1 MRCKNVFCVIIFE
14 NLLMN
19 TFAPHLLALLPNLA
33 GPDMLIIF
41 MIVLI
46 MFGAKKLPE
55 LAKGLGQAVREF
67 SKAKDDIHGE
77 LNRTT
82 QALEVAPSTHPY
94 PDAHHVAPVA
104 TVAPV
109 SPTAHVEPHV
119 AATGPVAPV
128 TPAATAAVESIAHT
142 VPASAHTVT
151 APVTPVPSATAPQ
164 SAPGVS

>member
-1 MRCKNVFCVIIFE
+1 
-14 NLLMN
+14 MN

-67 SKAKDDIHGE
+67 SKAKDDMHSE

-82 QALEVAPSTHPY
+82 QVLEAPPTYADPNFHPPMTAPQTAVAPAVSQ
-94 PDAHHVAPVA
+94 PVA
-104 TVAPV
+104 HSVDHASVPN
-109 SPTAHVEPHV
+109 PA
-119 AATGPVAPV
+119 GQPVAPAV
-128 TPAATAAVESIAHT
+128 PVASPAVAASAVPTTPHTPAS
-142 VPASAHTVT
+142 S
-151 APVTPVPSATAPQ
+151 
-164 SAPGVS
+164 

>member
-1 MRCKNVFCVIIFE
+1 
-14 NLLMN
+14 MN

-67 SKAKDDIHGE
+67 SKAKDDLHGE

-82 QALEVAPSTHPY
+82 QALEVAPTTHPY
-94 PDAHHVAPVA
+94 PDAHHAAPVA
-104 TVAPV
+104 HA
-109 SPTAHVEPHV
+109 EPHV
-119 AATGPVAPV
+119 AASVPVAPV
-128 TPAATAAVESIAHT
+128 TPSATAPYASPAAEPVVHA
-142 VPASAHTVT
+142 VPASAHTVPASVAPVPSAT
-151 APVTPVPSATAPQ
+151 APQSSATAPQ

>member
-1 MRCKNVFCVIIFE
+1 MARRASAFMPPIIVSSWALTGCFSTVFSR
-14 NLLMN
+14 L
-19 TFAPHLLALLPNLA
+19 PPGALLPNLA

-82 QALEVAPSTHPY
+82 QALEVAPTTHPY
-94 PDAHHVAPVA
+94 PDPHHAAPIA
-104 TVAPV
+104 
-109 SPTAHVEPHV
+109 
-119 AATGPVAPV
+119 
-128 TPAATAAVESIAHT
+128 PAAGETAVHS
-142 VPASAHTVT
+142 VPAPAHSVP
-151 APVTPVPSATAPQ
+151 APGAPAPVPSATAAQ
-164 SAPGVS
+164 NAPGVS

>member
-1 MRCKNVFCVIIFE
+1 
-14 NLLMN
+14 MN

-67 SKAKDDIHGE
+67 SKAKDDMHSE

-82 QALEVAPSTHPY
+82 QVLEVAPTYADPNVHP
-94 PDAHHVAPVA
+94 PVTAPQPTAAPAVNQPVA
-104 TVAPV
+104 QSVVPPATAPYASSV
-109 SPTAHVEPHV
+109 DPSAHATDHASAPSPSTQ
-119 AATGPVAPV
+119 PVAPAV
-128 TPAATAAVESIAHT
+128 TAAS
-142 VPASAHTVT
+142 T
-151 APVTPVPSATAPQ
+151 AAPHTPVAS
-164 SAPGVS
+164 